1 MIDGG
6 SYSSFVPPVSGG
18 AGSTRL
24 NPVRAAGPAAAGN
37 TRRSTTKNNNEERKG
52 QSS

>member
-18 AGSTRL
+18 AGSTRI
-24 NPVRAAGPAAAGN
+24 NPVRAAGPAAAGS
-37 TRRSTTKNNNEERKG
+37 TRRNAANNNNEERKG

>member
-18 AGSTRL
+18 AGTTRI
-24 NPVRAAGPAAAGN
+24 NPVRAAGPAAAGS
-37 TRRSTTKNNNEERKG
+37 TRRNAANNNNEERKG

>member
-37 TRRSTTKNNNEERKG
+37 TRRTATSNNNEERKG
-52 QSS
+52 